1 MLKLHA
7 ETRRSQNDAVNRYNG
22 LLILIDWLID
32 WLNEHYDLNFLLNNF
47 SEQIIHH
54 QEDKLKKIIG
64 RKKEI

>member
-1 MLKLHA
+1 MSKLHA
-7 ETRRSQNDAVNRYNG
+7 ETRRSQNDEVNRYNG
-22 LLILIDWLID
+22 LLL
-32 WLNEHYDLNFLLNNF
+32 LNEHYDPNFLLNNF